1 MTIIL
6 TISKLPDGGEFFTGF
21 KYAWLRY
28 VKDFDSNVHC
38 QRSLKGYNDPRFVN
52 KMPIGKAF
60 DLDDPAKY
68 RHIYLCAEAV
78 IHDAGLHFALLP
90 EEGAAAQITT
100 YNGIEITAAN
110 ARRLVIPALPDGFDG
125 RKHAFTSCVNWQFG
139 VEYYGLKG

>member
-125 RKHAFTSCVNWQFG
+125 REHAFTSCVNWQFG